1 MEQTITPQE
10 NQDVII
16 SPVEEFDFYKN
27 DSFGLKTTDQL
38 NKWKKITIRGVK
50 HEHWIRNASI
60 ISTCILP
67 YLT

>member
-1 MEQTITPQE
+1 MIQV
-10 NQDVII
+10 VISI
-16 SPVEEFDFYKN
+16 WRLNIFLSIVFYKN

-50 HEHWIRNASI
+50 HEHWIRNGSI